1 LHKGVF
7 VVVLLGL
14 LHFYWMRASKHRFED
29 VINYALVLSCLML
42 YRVVSALRP
51 KGRS

>member
-1 LHKGVF
+1 
-7 VVVLLGL
+7 
-14 LHFYWMRASKHRFED
+14 MRASKHRFED
-29 VINYALVLSCLML
+29 VINYALILSSLML